1 MVIGSLIRMLRHSL
15 SSPIPNTPARVWHVT
30 AWVVATGELLLPS
43 RGSRDRGVS
52 EAGNIRSNFECCL
65 TLICWRLGG
74 QRATNTRRLE
84 LSLLQVKMIRSAG
97 SKPVSDAMF
106 VQER

>member
-1 MVIGSLIRMLRHSL
+1 MVNGSTISVTRHSL

-84 LSLLQVKMIRSAG
+84 PSRVQVKMIRSAG
-97 SKPVSDAMF
+97 ARPSRMRRSF
-106 VQER
+106 